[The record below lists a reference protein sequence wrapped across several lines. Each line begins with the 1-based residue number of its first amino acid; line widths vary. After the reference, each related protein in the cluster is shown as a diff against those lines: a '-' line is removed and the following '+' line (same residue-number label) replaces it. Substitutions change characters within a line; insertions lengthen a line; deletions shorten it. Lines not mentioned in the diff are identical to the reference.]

1 MNPTFSIITAV
12 RNGLPDLQRT
22 YGSLLNQTL
31 QDFEWIV
38 IDAASTDGTAEW
50 LSDLA
55 AFPDRMYWVSEP
67 DQGISDAWNKA
78 IAQASGAQVL
88 ILNAGDTYDK
98 DLIES
103 FSNVVNDKQV
113 TCCHTR
119 LLTESGIPVGVFNAT
134 PAKLWRGMH
143 VPHNW
148 CSVPLNFYTELGGY
162 RLMQS
167 SMDFDWFHRYYLQ
180 RGVAGFLVID
190 SVLGDYRLGGHSDIN
205 FKESF
210 VANEEIMRVNG
221 TPRWLAALMRRI
233 YTARHLWMKY
243 RTL

>member
-1 MNPTFSIITAV
+1 
-12 RNGLPDLQRT
+12 
-22 YGSLLNQTL
+22 
-31 QDFEWIV
+31 
-38 IDAASTDGTAEW
+38 
-50 LSDLA
+50 
-55 AFPDRMYWVSEP
+55 
-67 DQGISDAWNKA
+67 
-78 IAQASGAQVL
+78 
-88 ILNAGDTYDK
+88 
-98 DLIES
+98 
-103 FSNVVNDKQV
+103 
-113 TCCHTR
+113 
-119 LLTESGIPVGVFNAT
+119 
-134 PAKLWRGMH
+134 
-143 VPHNW
+143 
-148 CSVPLNFYTELGGY
+148 
-162 RLMQS
+162 MQS